1 MTKKSRLINIV
12 CMSIKAATLKSY
24 KKKQHQT
31 RIVIP
36 EIESNLNSQGTVAR
50 KKKKRLADHITEKI
64 NTANKCFKN
73 IKSMKQRK
81 SS

>member
-50 KKKKRLADHITEKI
+50 KKKKDLQIT
-64 NTANKCFKN
+64 
-73 IKSMKQRK
+73 
-81 SS
+81 

>member
-1 MTKKSRLINIV
+1 
-12 CMSIKAATLKSY
+12 MSIKAATLKSY

-50 KKKKRLADHITEKI
+50 KKKKTCRSH
-64 NTANKCFKN
+64 NRKN
-73 IKSMKQRK
+73 
-81 SS
+81 